1 MPRRKPKP
9 EKIVEERIKQSL
21 DSIIM
26 EESLEDVLLP
36 NSDELPRMRSSDMMD
51 ISGEKSSAYSDAKEL
66 LDAITDFYVDLE
78 SNKMTSHVERKRKA
92 DAINISSMMF
102 QLKAAQHAITKI
114 IEELDM
120 GNSHPRLYEVLAQL
134 QSQVMQM
141 PKDYQTY
148 LEKMEANYKKT
159 RIEIDEKL
167 QSGRVTMDRYDEDG
181 GYSTSSAIT
190 SDGGIKSRGTRG
202 IMEGLRE
209 IISSEVV
216 DVKPVVVD
224 VNAVVNAREKKI
236 IDADNPNMVK
246 SDEGGNPDDYYI
258 EDDLL
263 G

>member
-9 EKIVEERIKQSL
+9 EKVVEERIKQSL

-26 EESLEDVLLP
+26 EESLEDVLMP
-36 NSDELPRMRSSDMMD
+36 NTDELPRMRSSDMMD
-51 ISGEKSSAYSDAKEL
+51 VAGEKSSAYADATEL

-78 SNKMTSHVERKRKA
+78 SSKEASHVDRKRKA

-114 IEELDM
+114 IEEIDM

-134 QSQVMQM
+134 QSQIMQM

-159 RIEIDEKL
+159 RIEIDEKS
-167 QSGRVTMDRYDEDG
+167 QAGRLSMDRYNEND
-181 GYSTSSAIT
+181 GYSTSALT

-209 IISSEVV
+209 IISSEVI
-216 DVKPVVVD
+216 DVKPVIVD
-224 VNAVVNAREKKI
+224 TNAVVNARDKKI
-236 IDADNPNMVK
+236 IDANNPNMINN
-246 SDEGGNPDDYYI
+246 DEGGNPDDYYI

-263 G
+263 